1 VDDVVGLTVVD
12 VEAGLTVVDVGAGL
26 TVVDVEVG
34 LTVVD
39 VEAGLTVVDVE
50 AGLTVVDVE
59 VDGVDADLPP
69 EQAAVRTASPSRAIP
84 IETMCL
90 AFIEP
95 PRLQTGNP
103 FPDGACSGAP
113 CLRFGSCRSS
123 CVFGASAVKAECH
136 KGARPM
142 RVVHAGW
149 LIW

>member
-1 VDDVVGLTVVD
+1 VVDVVGLTVVD
-12 VEAGLTVVDVGAGL
+12 VDDTVVVDV
-26 TVVDVEVG
+26 VG

-39 VEAGLTVVDVE
+39 VDDTVVVDVVGLTVVDVD

-59 VDGVDADLPP
+59 VDGVDADLPL
-69 EQAAVRTASPSRAIP
+69 EQAAVRTASPIKTIP

-103 FPDGACSGAP
+103 FPDGACSGTP

-123 CVFGASAVKAECH
+123 CVFSASDVKAECH

-142 RVVHAGW
+142 RVVHVGW
-149 LIW
+149 LLW